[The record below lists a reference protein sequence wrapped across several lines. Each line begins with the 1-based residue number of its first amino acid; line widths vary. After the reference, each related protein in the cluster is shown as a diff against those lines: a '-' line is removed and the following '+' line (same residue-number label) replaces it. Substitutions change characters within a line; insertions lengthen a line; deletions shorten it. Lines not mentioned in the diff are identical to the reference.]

1 MKIKPRKKKTVVR
14 TPKNVDEKYLGTEPS
29 WEVDQEATVDELRL
43 AYNWYNYFYS
53 YKDRIK
59 LLHKNYPRDK
69 RELTS
74 LKKIK
79 DSEIPGSICY
89 LARMQTLGCK
99 LPKSSRDHFN
109 NTINGLLNKVKAEK
123 KVQRARKNVPVITI
137 QDRIKEKTN
146 EYLAELEYKLD
157 EFLDNKCKTD
167 FNMYEWLEK
176 NQLKSQ
182 HAQAIF
188 AFYSPILKEVQEAQ
202 QGKDQDLVENYSYLK
217 KTEMNR
223 YIEFLSNIVTDAKKW
238 SSNQK
243 TVRKARKK
251 KTVTVS
257 KQVSKIKYLA
267 ESSEYKVVS
276 VNPADIIG
284 ASQLWVFNVKYRTLT
299 QYNTMGP
306 AGFSMKGTTLQGF
319 DPDNSTTKKIR
330 KPQEVLNRVLT
341 GGKIVLRK
349 LMDEVKT
356 TASNP
361 TGRINGDTILLKVV
375 R

>member
-1 MKIKPRKKKTVVR
+1 MKIKSRKKRSVVR
-14 TPKNVDEKYLGTEPS
+14 TPKNADEKHLGTEPS
-29 WEVDQEATVDELRL
+29 WEVGQEATVDELRA
-43 AYNWYNYFYS
+43 AYNWYNYFHS

-79 DSEIPGSICY
+79 ESEIPGSICY
-89 LARMQTLGCK
+89 LARMQSLGCK

-109 NTINGLLNKVKAEK
+109 NTIDGLLNRAKSEK
-123 KVQRARKNVPVITI
+123 KVQQAKKNIPVITI

-157 EFLDNKCKTD
+157 EFLDNKCKID

-176 NQLKSQ
+176 HQLKSQ

-202 QGKDQDLVENYSYLK
+202 QGKDQELVENYSYLK
-217 KTEMNR
+217 KTEMKR

-238 SSNQK
+238 STNQK

-251 KTVTVS
+251 KTISVS
-257 KQVSKIKYLA
+257 KQTSKVKYLS
-267 ESSEYKVVS
+267 ESTEYKVVS

-284 ASQLWVFNVKYRTLT
+284 ASQLWVFNVKYRLMTR
-299 QYNTMGP
+299 YNAMGP
-306 AGFSMKGTTLQGF
+306 AGFSIKGTTLQGF
-319 DPDNSTTKKIR
+319 DPDNSVTKKIR
-330 KPQEVLNRVLT
+330 KPQDFLNRVLT

-356 TASNP
+356 TASSP
-361 TGRINGDTILLKVV
+361 TGRINSDTILLKVV
-375 R
+375 K

>member
-14 TPKNVDEKYLGTEPS
+14 TPKNVDEKYLGAEPS

-109 NTINGLLNKVKAEK
+109 NTINGLLNKVKSEK
-123 KVQRARKNVPVITI
+123 KIQRARKNVPVITI

-157 EFLDNKCKTD
+157 EFLDNKCKID

-176 NQLKSQ
+176 KQLKSQ

-243 TVRKARKK
+243 TVRKSRKK

-319 DPDNSTTKKIR
+319 DPDNSATKKIR

-356 TASNP
+356 AASNP

>member
-14 TPKNVDEKYLGTEPS
+14 TPKNVDEKYLGAEPS

-109 NTINGLLNKVKAEK
+109 NTIDGLLNKVKSEK
-123 KVQRARKNVPVITI
+123 KIQRARKNVPVITI

-157 EFLDNKCKTD
+157 EFLDNKCKID

-176 NQLKSQ
+176 KQLKSQ

-243 TVRKARKK
+243 TVRKSRKK

-319 DPDNSTTKKIR
+319 DPDNSATKKIR

>member
-14 TPKNVDEKYLGTEPS
+14 TPKNVDEKYLGAEPS

-109 NTINGLLNKVKAEK
+109 NTINGLLNKVKSEK
-123 KVQRARKNVPVITI
+123 KIQRARKNVPVITI

-157 EFLDNKCKTD
+157 EFLDNKCKID

-176 NQLKSQ
+176 KQLKSQ

-243 TVRKARKK
+243 TVRKSRKK

-319 DPDNSTTKKIR
+319 DPDNSATKKIR